1 MSIWTLRVC
10 QYTLSLI
17 GRDGIYLLY
26 FYCSTIATRVLQMI
40 CLVSGW
46 WGSQVSIEL
55 WTTSTYKLNV
65 IIIILWLITMKL
77 LQSNCRHRILSL
89 PSPADHTIIVVI
101 IIHHTQCTM
110 LTEFAFVWNLICWNK
125 TGNWVEWNSILS
137 LFLPLKNYTDCVSSG
152 YVAFCLA
159 GCLSLHHLFLLCM
172 PWQQALC
179 FAYFSSCAKK
189 KRCMVFKRIPEL
201 DAISIKIRAIN

>member
-10 QYTLSLI
+10 HYTLSLI

-65 IIIILWLITMKL
+65 IIIILWLITMML

-101 IIHHTQCTM
+101 IIHHT
-110 LTEFAFVWNLICWNK
+110 VYNV
-125 TGNWVEWNSILS
+125 NWV
-137 LFLPLKNYTDCVSSG
+137 C
-152 YVAFCLA
+152 FCLKLNLLKQN
-159 GCLSLHHLFLLCM
+159 GKLSRVEFYSIAFFATQKLYGLCVVWLCGFLSGWVSVSPPLVPAMHAMTTSTLLCIF
-172 PWQQALC
+172 QLLC
-179 FAYFSSCAKK
+179 
-189 KRCMVFKRIPEL
+189 
-201 DAISIKIRAIN
+201 